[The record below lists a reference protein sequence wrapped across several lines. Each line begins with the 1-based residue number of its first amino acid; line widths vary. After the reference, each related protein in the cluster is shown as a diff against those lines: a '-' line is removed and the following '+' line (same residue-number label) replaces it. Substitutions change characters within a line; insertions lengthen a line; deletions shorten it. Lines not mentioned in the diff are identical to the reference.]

1 MIGVAITEIETAARK
16 TYLEENIENSALCM
30 LNLRSKY
37 RMEVDSW
44 NLVVNLYFTEGISVL
59 QMDSQALEGTI
70 PQEHQYSDSV
80 SKFQCRN
87 DI

>member
-1 MIGVAITEIETAARK
+1 
-16 TYLEENIENSALCM
+16 
-30 LNLRSKY
+30 
-37 RMEVDSW
+37 MEVDSW
-44 NLVVNLYFTEGISVL
+44 NLVANLYFTEGISVL